1 MQDNSAALG
10 VAGALEHIGTAAGA
24 GAGFMP
30 SPESRAAFGIVAA
43 ISSLIAAAIRGGLPP
58 EKAVTACENALAFKA
73 QADSAVDLEIEAR
86 SNG

>member
-1 MQDNSAALG
+1 MPDNSPALG
-10 VAGALEHIGTAAGA
+10 VAGALDSISTAARA
-24 GAGFMP
+24 GADLMP
-30 SPESRAAFGIVAA
+30 SPEARAAFGIVSA
-43 ISSLIAAAIRGGLPP
+43 ISALISAAIRGGLPP